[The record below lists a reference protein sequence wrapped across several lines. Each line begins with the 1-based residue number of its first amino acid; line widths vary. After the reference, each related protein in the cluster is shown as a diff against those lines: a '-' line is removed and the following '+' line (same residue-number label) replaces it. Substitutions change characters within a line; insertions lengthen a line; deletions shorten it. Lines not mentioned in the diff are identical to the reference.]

1 MKHFLDIKDC
11 STLTIQHLLTVAS
24 ELKVEVKRGVFRPA
38 LKNKTLGLLFQK
50 PSTRTRVSFE
60 VGMTQLGGNVLYL
73 PSAEMGLGVR
83 ETIPDV
89 ARVLSRYLD
98 AIMIR
103 TFSHDDIEEFADFA
117 SIPVINGLTDS
128 SHPCQALADAFT
140 ISEYFDLTTS
150 PRITYVG
157 DGNNVCISLIEICNK
172 MNIPINVC
180 TPKGYEP
187 ITAGEFTQYY
197 DPNDAVEDV
206 KVVYTDVWTSMGQE
220 EETAKRLIDFK
231 GFMITSDLLK
241 RAHKDAIVLHCL
253 PAHRGEEISHDVF
266 ESSQS
271 KVFDQAENRM
281 HVQKAILLGVLT

>member
-1 MKHFLDIKDC
+1 MKHFLDISDC
-11 STLTIQHLLTVAS
+11 STATIQHLLSVAS
-24 ELKVEVKRGVFRPA
+24 QLKVEVKRGVFRPA

-60 VGMTQLGGNVLYL
+60 VGMKQLGGNVLYL
-73 PSAEMGLGVR
+73 QSSDMGLGVR

-89 ARVLSRYLD
+89 SRVLSRYLD

-103 TFSHDDIEEFADFA
+103 TFSHNDIEEFADFS
-117 SIPVINGLTDS
+117 SIPVINGLTDN

-140 ISEYFDLTTS
+140 ISEYFDLS
-150 PRITYVG
+150 EAPRVAYIG

-172 MNIPINVC
+172 LNMPINVC

-187 ITAGEFTQYY
+187 KTTGEFTQYH
-197 DPNDAVEDV
+197 DPNEAVEGV
-206 KVVYTDVWTSMGQE
+206 KVLYTDVWTSMGQE
-220 EETAKRLIDFK
+220 EETAKRLKDFD
-231 GFMITSDLLK
+231 GFMITMDHLK
-241 RAHKDAIVLHCL
+241 RAHSDAILLHCL
-253 PAHRGEEISHDVF
+253 PAHRGEEISHEVF

-281 HVQKAILLGVLT
+281 HVQKAILLGVLS